1 MPLRVATCVGEAVAP
16 HLDDLARLRIAVF
29 RDYPYL
35 YEGDIAYE
43 RDYLSAYARSTRS
56 VFVLAFDGDTVVGA
70 SSGIPLA
77 DDGDAFQQPFRVHRM
92 TVDEVFYFGESV
104 LLNAYRGQGLG
115 HRFFDEREAHARRL
129 GGFRCTAFCSVERD
143 ADDSRRPPH
152 YRSNDAFWH
161 KRGYQRQDAMFCRLD
176 WKEIGD
182 VAPTSHLLRF
192 WLRWLGDRSGRP
204 EGQTVPWPYTKS
216 VA

>member
-1 MPLRVATCVGEAVAP
+1 MTTCVGEAVAP
-16 HLDDLARLRIAVF
+16 YLEDLSRLRIAVF

-43 RDYLSAYARSTRS
+43 RDYLSAYARSPRS

-77 DDGDAFQQPFRVHRM
+77 DDGHAFQQPFRERGM
-92 TVDEVFYFGESV
+92 AVDDVFYFGESV

-129 GGFRCTAFCSVERD
+129 GGFRYTAFCSVEHD
-143 ADDSRRPPH
+143 ADDPRRPPQ
-152 YRSNDAFWH
+152 YRPNDAFWR
-161 KRGYQRQDAMFCRLD
+161 KRGYQRQETMFCHLD
-176 WKEIGD
+176 WKVIGH
-182 VAPTSHLLRF
+182 AEPTSHPLRF
-192 WLRWLGDRSGRP
+192 WIRQLDDRSALR
-204 EGQTVPWPYTKS
+204 EG
-216 VA
+216 